1 MTLLAWLLIIAMI
14 AVNAL
19 FVAAEFS
26 AVSVRHSRIR
36 SLAEDGNRLARL
48 LLPNIQ
54 DGSGLDR
61 YVACCQVGIT
71 FSSLLLGA
79 VAQATLTLQLAPLLQ
94 EWFSA
99 GSATAFSTAAVT
111 VLLSMTVLQMV
122 LGELVP
128 KSIALQFPT
137 QTALTTVI
145 PMNWSLKGLAWFIVV
160 LNGSGSLILRLL
172 GMGGGGHRHI
182 HSPEEIELLI
192 VESRDGGLLEPEE
205 QHRLH
210 QALRLSQRP
219 ASQLMVARLHM
230 VTISADAPTNV
241 VLKRVAESPYS
252 RFPVIRG
259 SKDNVIGVL
268 YTKDVI
274 AHYIEHGQIPSVE
287 RLMRPILTAPRSLT
301 ADRLLALLRE
311 NRCQQAVLVDEYGG
325 VEGLVTLEDVLTEL
339 FGEFADEFKKPD
351 RKPEQL
357 PDGRIRAPGLTRLD
371 ELEPLIG
378 TRLVGDA
385 ATIGGLVLS
394 SLGRLPAVGDSV
406 VVQGIKIEVEA
417 LIRHSVS
424 SVLLKHQPES
434 QEPVQS

>member
-48 LLPNIQ
+48 LLPHIQ

-94 EWFSA
+94 DWFSA
-99 GSATAFSTAAVT
+99 GSATAFSSAAVT

-128 KSIALQFPT
+128 KSLALQYPT
-137 QTALTTVI
+137 QTAMATVV

-172 GMGGGGHRHI
+172 GSGGGGHRHI

-230 VTISADAPTNV
+230 VTISADAAASV

-274 AHYIEHGQIPSVE
+274 AHYIEHGQIPPVE

-394 SLGRLPAVGDSV
+394 SLGRLPVVGDSV

-417 LIRHSVS
+417 LIRHSVA
-424 SVLLKHQPES
+424 SVLLKHQPEP

>member
-36 SLAEDGNRLARL
+36 SLAEDGNRFARL

-54 DGSGLDR
+54 DGLGLDR

-128 KSIALQFPT
+128 KSLALQFPT
-137 QTALTTVI
+137 QTALATVV
-145 PMNWSLKGLAWFIVV
+145 PMNWSLKVLAWFIVV

-230 VTISADAPTNV
+230 VTISADAATNV

-274 AHYIEHGQIPSVE
+274 AHYIEHGQIPSVD

-406 VVQGIKIEVEA
+406 VVQGIRIEVEA
-417 LIRHSVS
+417 LIRHSVA

-434 QEPVQS
+434 QEPVQP